1 MSAKTM
7 KKRRGPKNRHAAG
20 DLASEY
26 RFDYAKSRPNRF
38 ARQIAKNAVVVV
50 LDPDVAA
57 VFRDP
62 KRVNSLLRATIA
74 ALKKSVS
81 RLNGRGHR

>member
-1 MSAKTM
+1 VKQALTVFGDPLARIHDDPSHSERERREIILGHSA
-7 KKRRGPKNRHAAG
+7 RRAT
-20 DLASEY
+20 
-26 RFDYAKSRPNRF
+26 
-38 ARQIAKNAVVVV
+38 RQIAKNAVVVV

-74 ALKKSVS
+74 ALKKPGS
-81 RLNGRGHR
+81 RRVG